1 MIKQLCR
8 LFSLII
14 VLVFLLSC
22 STKKVATNL
31 YLLPIPQQLE
41 IKHNTYHK
49 LTNNNI
55 RTNLIK
61 KQRIPYIPEAIVNQE
76 ESYKLDITP
85 DSIIIQA
92 TSDKGF
98 YWAEQ
103 TLQQIIS
110 NSDSKSI
117 PCLNIIDYPAFRI
130 RGFMHDV
137 GRSFISVEELKK
149 EIELLS
155 RFKINV
161 FHWHLTDNQAWR
173 LQSKNFPQLTDSINF
188 SRFPG
193 QYYTIEDAKEIAD
206 WCRKHQMILIPEID
220 MPGHSA
226 AFIRTFGVDMQ
237 SEKGIEILKKLLK
250 EICLD
255 IFPNVEYIHIGTDEV
270 KFTNLN
276 FAPEMVN
283 YVRSFGKKVVSWNP
297 GWKYKPGEIDMVQM
311 WSYRGKPL
319 DGTQCID
326 SRYHYLNHYDT
337 FGDIIGLYN
346 SKIYNRSFGDNEVA
360 GSIVGIWNDRVL
372 ENQDQILLQNNF
384 YSSILALAE
393 RTWRGGGSEYFDN
406 MGTILPTNS
415 QDTVLQ
421 SFIDFEKRLL
431 WYKKHTLKN
440 EPIAY
445 VKQTHIK
452 WRITDTFPNDGNLL
466 KKFPPEDEIVDKY
479 FYNGRY
485 YNTKEA
491 LGAGIYLRH
500 VWGNLVPGFF
510 KDPKENSTAYAYTWV
525 WSPRKQQVGLWAS
538 TQDYSRS
545 ESDLAPQ
552 KGKWDYRESK
562 IFINDKEIIPPIW
575 QNVHTEK
582 SNEITLKN
590 ENFTARPPLSILLN
604 KGWNKV
610 LLKLPIGKFS
620 SPEVRL
626 QKWMFTFI
634 FVTMDGKNEF
644 PGLIY
649 SPDKTL

>member
-1 MIKQLCR
+1 M
-8 LFSLII
+8 
-14 VLVFLLSC
+14 
-22 STKKVATNL
+22 
-31 YLLPIPQQLE
+31 
-41 IKHNTYHK
+41 
-49 LTNNNI
+49 
-55 RTNLIK
+55 
-61 KQRIPYIPEAIVNQE
+61 
-76 ESYKLDITP
+76 
-85 DSIIIQA
+85 
-92 TSDKGF
+92 
-98 YWAEQ
+98 
-103 TLQQIIS
+103 
-110 NSDSKSI
+110 
-117 PCLNIIDYPAFRI
+117 
-130 RGFMHDV
+130 
-137 GRSFISVEELKK
+137 
-149 EIELLS
+149 
-155 RFKINV
+155 
-161 FHWHLTDNQAWR
+161 
-173 LQSKNFPQLTDSINF
+173 
-188 SRFPG
+188 
-193 QYYTIEDAKEIAD
+193 
-206 WCRKHQMILIPEID
+206 
-220 MPGHSA
+220 
-226 AFIRTFGVDMQ
+226 
-237 SEKGIEILKKLLK
+237 
-250 EICLD
+250 
-255 IFPNVEYIHIGTDEV
+255 
-270 KFTNLN
+270 
-276 FAPEMVN
+276 
-283 YVRSFGKKVVSWNP
+283 
-297 GWKYKPGEIDMVQM
+297 
-311 WSYRGKPL
+311 
-319 DGTQCID
+319 
-326 SRYHYLNHYDT
+326 
-337 FGDIIGLYN
+337 
-346 SKIYNRSFGDNEVA
+346 
-360 GSIVGIWNDRVL
+360 

>member
-1 MIKQLCR
+1 MIKQFCR

-250 EICLD
+250 EICVD

-311 WSYRGKPL
+311 WSYRGKHL

-393 RTWRGGGSEYFDN
+393 RTWRGGGSEYFDK

-415 QDTVLQ
+415 KDTVLQ

>member
-250 EICLD
+250 EICVD

>member
-1 MIKQLCR
+1 MIKQFCR

-250 EICLD
+250 EICVD

-283 YVRSFGKKVVSWNP
+283 YVRSYW
-297 GWKYKPGEIDMVQM
+297 
-311 WSYRGKPL
+311 
-319 DGTQCID
+319 
-326 SRYHYLNHYDT
+326 
-337 FGDIIGLYN
+337 
-346 SKIYNRSFGDNEVA
+346 
-360 GSIVGIWNDRVL
+360 
-372 ENQDQILLQNNF
+372 
-384 YSSILALAE
+384 
-393 RTWRGGGSEYFDN
+393 
-406 MGTILPTNS
+406 
-415 QDTVLQ
+415 
-421 SFIDFEKRLL
+421 
-431 WYKKHTLKN
+431 
-440 EPIAY
+440 
-445 VKQTHIK
+445 
-452 WRITDTFPNDGNLL
+452 
-466 KKFPPEDEIVDKY
+466 
-479 FYNGRY
+479 
-485 YNTKEA
+485 
-491 LGAGIYLRH
+491 
-500 VWGNLVPGFF
+500 
-510 KDPKENSTAYAYTWV
+510 
-525 WSPRKQQVGLWAS
+525 
-538 TQDYSRS
+538 
-545 ESDLAPQ
+545 
-552 KGKWDYRESK
+552 
-562 IFINDKEIIPPIW
+562 
-575 QNVHTEK
+575 EK
-582 SNEITLKN
+582 SSFMESWMEIQTRRN
-590 ENFTARPPLSILLN
+590 RHGSDVE
-604 KGWNKV
+604 
-610 LLKLPIGKFS
+610 
-620 SPEVRL
+620 L
-626 QKWMFTFI
+626 QRKASRWYT
-634 FVTMDGKNEF
+634 V
-644 PGLIY
+644 Y
-649 SPDKTL
+649 